1 MKTLDQLKTLL
12 AMQKPELMKKYHV
25 KELGVFGSYVRGDE
39 TQASD
44 LDVMVDFEKPIGLDF
59 VTLADELE
67 SVLGVKVD
75 LVSVN
80 AVKPRMMESIKEEL
94 VYV

>member
-1 MKTLDQLKTLL
+1 
-12 AMQKPELMKKYHV
+12 MQKPELMKKYHL
-25 KELGVFGSYVRGDE
+25 KKLGVFGSYVRGEE

-44 LDVMVDFEKPIGLDF
+44 LDVIVDFEKPIGLDF

-67 SVLGVKVD
+67 SMLGVKVD
-75 LVSVN
+75 LVSSN
-80 AVKPRMMESIKEEL
+80 AVKPRMMESIKKEL